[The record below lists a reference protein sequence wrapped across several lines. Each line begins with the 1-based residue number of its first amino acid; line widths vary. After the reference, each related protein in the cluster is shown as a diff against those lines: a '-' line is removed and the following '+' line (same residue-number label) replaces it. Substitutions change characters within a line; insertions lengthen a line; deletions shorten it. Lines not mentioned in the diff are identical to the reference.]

1 MEGSV
6 YVLTNPAMPNM
17 VKIGKTTRNVA
28 LSLSDL
34 YSTGVPLPFECEYAA
49 KVKDVDKTEK
59 AFHTAFSPNRVNP
72 KREFLNIDP
81 EQAIA
86 VLELMAIEDVTPSQL
101 EINDLYQN
109 LLDDYLNSI
118 DCNFDILS
126 RIKFEP
132 FKDENGAT
140 NTEANKNWY
149 INMDASFN
157 TICSD
162 IKISIDSDQLDSYIT
177 TTEAKINRFSQQWS
191 VRYNVIDEDLE
202 EIFNNIDSFQ
212 KSLIFFTSNITSIKE
227 NFQLQP
233 FDEQEFYT
241 HNVTSYLLANTILN
255 HITFILSN
263 KDNAEQLEMIKN
275 RFKIIKVCLKFIMI
289 SITKEQVGLRT
300 EVVPSPGPGV
310 LTRGYSQTASDSQ
323 NQVTV
328 TPQRQRP
335 PGNRSRVSSLDA
347 VVSPPRAQQA
357 QGATYPT
364 VNFGE
369 YLKLRIKKVEEL
381 ANYMSSEIINL
392 DTCKSLLENAS
403 KVPTLLGEGKLT
415 QKYLLKDKT
424 SVQSQIFVNKFMKK
438 LGENLKEAGEMTSAL
453 AKLVDTAFSSNNMV
467 QISRDEYNKYL
478 ASKRSISSSSS
489 SSRSSSRLTFSSH
502 EDGGAEKTNE
512 QQKKEE
518 NNLEM
523 QIIRLKRKRDETTDP
538 NNTGANNENVAKI
551 DAQIKK
557 LQERKAKL
565 IPTKKLRARSE
576 IDKLESLSSASENI
590 LLIDIEKP
598 TPVVCDLSDSE
609 TELATV
615 GALLGDA

>member
-1 MEGSV
+1 MK
-6 YVLTNPAMPNM
+6 PI
-17 VKIGKTTRNVA
+17 KIG
-28 LSLSDL
+28 
-34 YSTGVPLPFECEYAA
+34 
-49 KVKDVDKTEK
+49 
-59 AFHTAFSPNRVNP
+59 
-72 KREFLNIDP
+72 
-81 EQAIA
+81 
-86 VLELMAIEDVTPSQL
+86 
-101 EINDLYQN
+101 
-109 LLDDYLNSI
+109 
-118 DCNFDILS
+118 
-126 RIKFEP
+126 
-132 FKDENGAT
+132 
-140 NTEANKNWY
+140 
-149 INMDASFN
+149 INMDVSFN

-162 IKISIDSDQLDSYIT
+162 IKISINSGQLDSYIT
-177 TTEAKINRFSQQWS
+177 TAEAEINRFSQQWS

-202 EIFNNIDSFQ
+202 EIFNNIDSLK

-233 FDEQEFYT
+233 FDEQEFYN
-241 HNVTSYLLANTILN
+241 HNVTSYLLAKTILN

-289 SITKEQVGLRT
+289 SITKEQVDLRT

-310 LTRGYSQTASDSQ
+310 LTRGYSQTASDPQ

-438 LGENLKEAGEMTSAL
+438 LGEK
-453 AKLVDTAFSSNNMV
+453 
-467 QISRDEYNKYL
+467 
-478 ASKRSISSSSS
+478 
-489 SSRSSSRLTFSSH
+489 
-502 EDGGAEKTNE
+502 
-512 QQKKEE
+512 
-518 NNLEM
+518 
-523 QIIRLKRKRDETTDP
+523 
-538 NNTGANNENVAKI
+538 
-551 DAQIKK
+551 
-557 LQERKAKL
+557 
-565 IPTKKLRARSE
+565 
-576 IDKLESLSSASENI
+576 
-590 LLIDIEKP
+590 
-598 TPVVCDLSDSE
+598 
-609 TELATV
+609 
-615 GALLGDA
+615 